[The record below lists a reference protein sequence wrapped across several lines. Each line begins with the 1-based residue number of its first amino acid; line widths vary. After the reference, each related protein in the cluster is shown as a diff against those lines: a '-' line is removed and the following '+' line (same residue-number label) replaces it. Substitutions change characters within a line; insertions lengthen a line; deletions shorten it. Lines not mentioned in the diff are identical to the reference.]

1 MSTDGGGDDKESLE
15 SGPAKPSSL
24 DDDLSAAA
32 GEKLKLDAQGDAVP
46 VAGAK
51 QPLKKSKSKT
61 KLASASGDS
70 AQVCSLSIDS
80 FPFDLS
86 E

>member
-15 SGPAKPSSL
+15 SGPAKPSTL

-32 GEKLKLDAQGDAVP
+32 GEKLKIDAQGDA
-46 VAGAK
+46 AGAK

-61 KLASASGDS
+61 KLATASGDS
-70 AQVCSLSIDS
+70 GQVCSLSKDS
-80 FPFDLS
+80 FFFFPLTS
-86 E
+86 